1 LKSRSAR
8 DSARGRAA
16 EPARTLRCHTC
27 GRAMAGFEAVHYGS
41 IDGGYRDLCNRCFNE
56 EVARAGGI
64 EFSHVQFEPL
74 EMPDAAGIVHRFH
87 FEVRLHG
94 DRVAL
99 EGFELV
105 DDGPGGYQFQVIG
118 DAAVDLFEL
127 MARMVARMR
136 QSLARQH
143 VKDEAPFGLHI
154 ADCLVRG
161 RISWDEERDGQAP
174 MLVIDGQQI
183 SWEQFGRMLMAFEGW
198 QFKLEMLDRS
208 EEA

>member
-1 LKSRSAR
+1 MTWLDAR
-8 DSARGRAA
+8 A
-16 EPARTLRCHTC
+16 
-27 GRAMAGFEAVHYGS
+27 S
-41 IDGGYRDLCNRCFNE
+41 IRDLQASVC
-56 EVARAGGI
+56 ARKTRR
-64 EFSHVQFEPL
+64 PL
-74 EMPDAAGIVHRFH
+74 
-87 FEVRLHG
+87 
-94 DRVAL
+94 
-99 EGFELV
+99 

-143 VKDEAPFGLHI
+143 LKDEAPFGLHI

-161 RISWDEERDGQAP
+161 RIAWDDEQDGRTP

-208 EEA
+208 QEA